1 MVNNWHEVTLKQ
13 YFEILKIQKSD
24 KTDTEKTLDLLQL
37 FSDVDNFE
45 ELKLSE
51 LHLHTPDLRFLQ
63 DAPQSVE
70 IGSTIE
76 VGGKTYDVATDK
88 TMTSLQFIGF
98 NQAYKSFDETKIES
112 VTELM
117 SNLLCEQGKKF
128 SEDGKPDAKALEGL
142 PCEVAFSLITF
153 FLPTSVSLSI
163 DMPTFFSKI
172 VGVSLSM
179 QSSVA
184 QALSFLD
191 TDSH

>member
-1 MVNNWHEVTLKQ
+1 MEQ
-13 YFEILKIQKSD
+13 YFKILQIQRSD

-45 ELKLSE
+45 DLKLSE

-63 DAPQSVE
+63 DQPQSVN
-70 IGSTIE
+70 IGETIE
-76 VGGKTYDVATDK
+76 VGGKVYEVATDK

-98 NQAYKSFDETKIES
+98 NQAYKTFDENKIES

-117 SNLLCEQGKKF
+117 SNLLCEKGKKF
-128 SEDGKPDAKALEGL
+128 SVDGKPDAKELREL

-153 FLPTSVSLSI
+153 FLPTSISLSI

-172 VGVSLSM
+172 VTVSLSM
-179 QSSVA
+179 QSSVV
-184 QALSFLD
+184 QTLSFLD
-191 TDSH
+191 TDSL